1 MATRRAGIW
10 RPQRALLRRRIHISD
25 SPYESTSVEDA
36 FGSIT
41 KRFNQHS
48 TVVAGRQ
55 HAQLLRFAKGET

>member
-10 RPQRALLRRRIHISD
+10 RPQRAPLRRRIHISD

-36 FGSIT
+36 FDSIT

-48 TVVAGRQ
+48 AVAAGRQ
-55 HAQLLRFAKGET
+55 HAQLLRFAKG